1 ISIIEAMATGLP
13 VIASHVGG
21 ISELVADNGI
31 CMMNNQ
37 PETIAKVLEKYLID
51 SDYIKMSN
59 QSRKRYLECFTEEK
73 MIKEVEDV
81 YNGKSTQ

>member
-1 ISIIEAMATGLP
+1 
-13 VIASHVGG
+13 
-21 ISELVADNGI
+21 
-31 CMMNNQ
+31 MNNQ